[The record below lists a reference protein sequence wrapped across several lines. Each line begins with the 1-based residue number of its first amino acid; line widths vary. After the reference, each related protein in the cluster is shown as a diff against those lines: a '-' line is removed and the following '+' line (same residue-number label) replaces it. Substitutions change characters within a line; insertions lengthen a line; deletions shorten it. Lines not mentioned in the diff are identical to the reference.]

1 MMWSSVSIPG
11 KPRIL
16 VVDASHDLGAWEWE
30 FCNRRRASLE
40 RRKLR
45 LVGSAPVQVERPEDL
60 TPHLGAED
68 AGNCIPLFCQGRDQL
83 VPPEASMRNYWAW
96 LNSCG
101 GQVPKLFAA
110 CTWEGY
116 DPVVSQEILG
126 SESFAPLALAQQSP
140 LTPREAGLYFMK
152 FFTDLE
158 LHSEDSITGKMFW
171 FSGSKA
177 RELLLRRR
185 LLGKFGVRC

>member
-30 FCNRRRASLE
+30 FCNRRYASLE

-60 TPHLGAED
+60 TPHLGAGD
-68 AGNCIPLFCQGRDQL
+68 AGNCTLLFCQGRDQL
-83 VPPEASMRNYWAW
+83 VPPEASMRSYWAW

-110 CTWEGY
+110 VY
-116 DPVVSQEILG
+116 LG
-126 SESFAPLALAQQSP
+126 GLRSRGEPGDTRVRELCAAGAGPTISSYAQGGRPLLHESFHRAGAAL
-140 LTPREAGLYFMK
+140 
-152 FFTDLE
+152 
-158 LHSEDSITGKMFW
+158 
-171 FSGSKA
+171 
-177 RELLLRRR
+177 
-185 LLGKFGVRC
+185 